1 MERSEIRDR
10 PFHTARPPRVS
21 LTLNPGYD
29 LYDFKRS
36 HEVAMSE
43 QLSRHL
49 PTAGLLVGLICA
61 GTAPVLAQKAPDFS
75 TNNTGWVSV
84 GGEWTPLPGSPPPV
98 KQDPGHRYV
107 PNNVREQPTFRI
119 ADTDNPNLTQFA
131 KDQLKRTNEA
141 VLAGKPM
148 WSRSARCWATGPAFL
163 LTPAQPMFFV
173 QTPQQ
178 VTILAQHD
186 NDVRRIYLN
195 VAHSANPKPSW
206 YGESVGRYEGDAL
219 VIDTIGF
226 NDKTYVDNFRT
237 PHSEKLHLIERLRL
251 VEDGKFIEA
260 EVTIED
266 PAIFLQPLHVTKRA
280 RRVEATLAEW
290 RCAAGEMNNA
300 FSNGADPLPIAAKAD
315 F

>member
-1 MERSEIRDR
+1 MSDHMSRY
-10 PFHTARPPRVS
+10 S
-21 LTLNPGYD
+21 L
-29 LYDFKRS
+29 
-36 HEVAMSE
+36 
-43 QLSRHL
+43 
-49 PTAGLLVGLICA
+49 TAGLLAGLICA
-61 GTAPVLAQKAPDFS
+61 GVAPALAQKAPDFS
-75 TNNTGWVSV
+75 ANNTGWVSV

-98 KQDPGHRYV
+98 KQDPSHRYV
-107 PNNVREQPTFRI
+107 PNNVREQPTFRV
-119 ADTDNPNLTQFA
+119 ADIDNPNLTQFA

-173 QTPQQ
+173 QTSQQ

-195 VAHSANPKPSW
+195 VPHSANPKPAW

-226 NDKTYVDNFRT
+226 NDKTFVDNFRT
-237 PHSEKLHLIERLRL
+237 PHSDKLHLVERLRL
-251 VEDGKFIEA
+251 VEDGKFLEA

-280 RRVEATLAEW
+280 RRVEAMLAEW

-300 FSNGADPLPIAAKAD
+300 FANGADPLPMAAKAD